1 MKQNDFFNLH
11 ARGQSFKWAFE
22 GIRDFFKS
30 EPNALIHFVITVM
43 VVSVAAILD
52 VRDMEWVALII
63 VMGMVWAAEL
73 FNTAIE
79 KTMDLLSPEKD
90 PRIKFIKDIS
100 AGAVL
105 ITAFIAIIT
114 GLIIF
119 IPKI

>member
-1 MKQNDFFNLH
+1 MPVGKASNGHL
-11 ARGQSFKWAFE
+11 RAF
-22 GIRDFFKS
+22 GTFFKS

-90 PRIKFIKDIS
+90 PRVKFIKDIS

>member
-1 MKQNDFFNLH
+1 MKRNDFFNLH
-11 ARGQSFKWAFE
+11 ARGESFKWAFE
-22 GIRDFFKS
+22 GVRDFFKS

-43 VVSVAAILD
+43 AVSVGVILD
-52 VRDMEWVALII
+52 IKDIEWVALLI

-90 PRIKFIKDIS
+90 PRVKFIKDIS

-105 ITAFIAIIT
+105 IAAFVAILT